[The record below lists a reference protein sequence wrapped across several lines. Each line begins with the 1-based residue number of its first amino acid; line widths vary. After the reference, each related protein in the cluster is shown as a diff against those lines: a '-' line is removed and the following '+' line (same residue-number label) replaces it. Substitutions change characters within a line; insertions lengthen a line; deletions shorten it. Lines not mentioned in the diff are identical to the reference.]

1 MRKKGDLFNHVSN
14 NTLIRSINIPNFIE
28 SAKTDAFRRYI
39 LIGPPLA
46 QDLGIGN
53 VVPTHTKNRS
63 SLTVCYIFML
73 NFDIQ
78 LASNNAK
85 NKDD

>member
-1 MRKKGDLFNHVSN
+1 M
-14 NTLIRSINIPNFIE
+14 PNLIE

-53 VVPTHTKNRS
+53 VVPT
-63 SLTVCYIFML
+63 
-73 NFDIQ
+73 
-78 LASNNAK
+78 
-85 NKDD
+85 